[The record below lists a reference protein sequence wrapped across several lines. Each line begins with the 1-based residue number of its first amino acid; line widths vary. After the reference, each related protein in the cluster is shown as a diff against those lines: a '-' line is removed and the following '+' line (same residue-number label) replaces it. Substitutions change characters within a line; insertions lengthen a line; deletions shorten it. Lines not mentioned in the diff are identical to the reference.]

1 MHEARNVNVNDEGPA
16 VSGSSSSSS
25 FTFRNCAL
33 LTLAL
38 LFLLGCGDDDA
49 PVDAGTDASTD
60 APTDAPVDAR
70 PGDLDGPGLVFV
82 SEEACYQTG
91 LATEMARFI
100 WGDGTRDDVEG
111 NEACHA
117 WTFPGTFL
125 VSVQAGGLDA
135 SRVVRVVPR
144 PADVAPVSS
153 SPLIVREGRAWIASA
168 DADQVVVVELESM
181 TATYLA
187 ACRHPRTLGESSGVI
202 AAACE
207 DGTLARWNATTMERL
222 SDLEL
227 GAGTLPFGVV
237 GSTDAFFVT
246 LRGNGELVRVEG
258 ETMTRLDVGFDA
270 RAIALSDTRALITRW
285 RSDREGARVVEVDV
299 DSMRVVDTILL
310 PREEGLDSDTNN
322 SGVPSFLD
330 AIAFTPDGER
340 ALVASLKAN
349 VVAGTFRSERELT
362 SQTTARAILS
372 ELLPT
377 SDDGDYV
384 ESFRFAFDDLD
395 FASAVVATPLGD
407 RIFVAIMGAQRVIA
421 LEPFNFDVVGSI
433 ANVGIAPRAL
443 ALHGE
448 DHLLVYADLSRELRV
463 YDVSDLSAEPP
474 LLATIPTVESEPL
487 SPEVL
492 RGKQIFHSSVDPR
505 MSRTS
510 YLSCATCHLDGEGDN
525 LVWDFTQRGEGLRN
539 TIDLGGRGGV
549 SQGPVHWTGNFD
561 EIQDFE
567 ADIRLHQGGAGF
579 LDEDDWTATRDPLGA
594 PKAGLSEEL
603 DALAAYVGSL
613 SALGVSPHRRDDD
626 AFETQRAMGESVFAS
641 AGCPT
646 CHAGPSYTDSALDVR
661 HDVGTLGPG
670 SGQRLG
676 GALDGLD
683 TPTLRGLWRNAPYLH
698 DGSAT
703 LREVLT
709 TRNPDDLH
717 GTTSDLSADELDA
730 LELFLLTLDDA

>member
-1 MHEARNVNVNDEGPA
+1 M
-16 VSGSSSSSS
+16 
-25 FTFRNCAL
+25 
-33 LTLAL
+33 
-38 LFLLGCGDDDA
+38 DA
-49 PVDAGTDASTD
+49 TMDAM
-60 APTDAPVDAR
+60 DAPVDAR
-70 PGDLDGPGLVFV
+70 VGDLDGPGVVFV
-82 SEEACYQTG
+82 GEEACYRTG
-91 LATEMARFI
+91 LGDMARFT
-100 WGDGTRDDVEG
+100 WGDETRDDVDG
-111 NEACHA
+111 NEACHT

-125 VSVQAGGLDA
+125 VSVQAGGRDA

-144 PADVAPVSS
+144 PAEVAPVAS
-153 SPLIVREGRAWIASA
+153 SPLIVVEDRAWIASA
-168 DADQVVVVELESM
+168 DADEVVQVDLSTM
-181 TATYLA
+181 TPMHFA
-187 ACRHPRTLGESSGVI
+187 ACDRPRTVAFSNGVL

-207 DGTLARWNATTMERL
+207 DGTLARWDASTLERL
-222 SDLEL
+222 ADVEL

-237 GSTDAFFVT
+237 GTADAFFVT
-246 LRGNGELVRVEG
+246 LRASGELVRVEST
-258 ETMTRLDVGFDA
+258 EVTARLAVGFDA
-270 RAIALSDTRALITRW
+270 RAITLNGEGRALITRW
-285 RSDREGARVVEVDV
+285 RSDGEGARVVQ
-299 DSMRVVDTILL
+299 VDTVAMEVLDTIRL

-340 ALVASLKAN
+340 ALVPALKAN
-349 VVAGTFRSERELT
+349 VVAGTFRSERALT

-377 SDDGDYV
+377 TDAGDYV

-395 FASAVVATPLGD
+395 YASAVVATPLGD
-407 RIFVAIMGAQRVIA
+407 RIFVAILGAQRVVA

-433 ANVGIAPRAL
+433 ADVGIAPRGL
-443 ALHGE
+443 ALDADGR
-448 DHLLVYADLSRELRV
+448 LLVYADLSRELRV

-474 LLATIPTVESEPL
+474 LVASVATVQTEPL
-487 SPEVL
+487 DAEVL
-492 RGKQIFHSSVDPR
+492 RGKQLFHTAVDPR

-539 TIDLGGRGGV
+539 TIDLGGRAGIA
-549 SQGPVHWTGNFD
+549 QGPVHWTGNFD

-579 LDEDDWTATRDPLGA
+579 LSEADWLATRDSLGA
-594 PKAGLSEEL
+594 PKAGLSPEL
-603 DALAAYVGSL
+603 DAIAAYVGSL
-613 SALGVSPHRRDDD
+613 STLGPSPWRRADAAFDTERALG
-626 AFETQRAMGESVFAS
+626 ETVFVA
-641 AGCPT
+641 AGCPA
-646 CHAGPSYTDSALDVR
+646 CHAPPSYTDSAPDVR
-661 HDVGTLGPG
+661 HDVGTLGAG

-676 GALDGLD
+676 AALDGLD

-709 TRNPDDLH
+709 TRNPDDRH
-717 GTTSDLSADELDA
+717 GVTSDLSDAELDA

>member
-1 MHEARNVNVNDEGPA
+1 MTVPVRLGVVI
-16 VSGSSSSSS
+16 V
-25 FTFRNCAL
+25 
-33 LTLAL
+33 LAIA
-38 LFLLGCGDDDA
+38 CGDDDA
-49 PVDAGTDASTD
+49 TRDAGSDAAADVARD
-60 APTDAPVDAR
+60 APIDAPVDAR
-70 PGDLDGPGLVFV
+70 PGDLDGPGVVFV
-82 SEEACYQTG
+82 GEEACYRTG
-91 LATEMARFI
+91 LATDMARFT

-117 WTFPGTFL
+117 WSFPGTFL

-135 SRVVRVVPR
+135 SRVVRVVLR
-144 PADVAPVSS
+144 PAEVPPASS
-153 SPLIVREGRAWIASA
+153 SPLIVHEGRAWIASA
-168 DADQVVVVELESM
+168 DADQVVVVELDAMS
-181 TATYLA
+181 AIFLD
-187 ACRHPRTLGESSGVI
+187 ACERPRTVGASNGVI
-202 AAACE
+202 ASACE
-207 DGTLARWNATTMERL
+207 DGTLARWDAATLERL
-222 SDLEL
+222 SDVEL

-237 GSTDAFFVT
+237 GAGDSFFVT
-246 LRGNGELVRVEG
+246 LRASGELARVQG
-258 ETMTRLDVGFDA
+258 ESLTRIDVGFDA
-270 RAIALSDTRALITRW
+270 RAITVSGTRALITRW

-299 DSMRVVDTILL
+299 DTMRVVDTILL

-340 ALVASLKAN
+340 ALVPSLKAN
-349 VVAGTFRSERELT
+349 LVSGTFRSARELT

-377 SDDGDYV
+377 TDEGEYV

-407 RIFVAIMGAQRVIA
+407 RVFVAIMGAQRVIA

-433 ANVGIAPRAL
+433 ANVGIAPRGL
-443 ALHGE
+443 ALDDAGR
-448 DHLLVYADLSRELRV
+448 LLVYADLSRELRV

-474 LLATIPTVESEPL
+474 LVATISTVESEPL
-487 SPEVL
+487 DAEVL
-492 RGKQIFHSSVDPR
+492 RGKQLFHTAVDPR

-510 YLSCATCHLDGEGDN
+510 YLSCATCHLDAEGDN

-539 TIDLGGRGGV
+539 TIDLRGRAGIA
-549 SQGPVHWTGNFD
+549 QGPVHWTGNFD

-567 ADIRLHQGGAGF
+567 ADIRLHQGGTGF
-579 LDEDDWTATRDPLGA
+579 LDDADWLATQDSLGA

-603 DALAAYVGSL
+603 DALAAYVSSL
-613 SALGVSPHRRDDD
+613 SEVGISPHRRDD
-626 AFETQRAMGESVFAS
+626 ASFESERAMGEAVFGA

-646 CHAGPSYTDSALDVR
+646 CHAPPSYTDSAPDVR
-661 HDVGTLGPG
+661 HDVGTFGAG

-676 GALDGLD
+676 EALDGLD

-717 GTTSDLSADELDA
+717 GTTSDLSAEELDA
-730 LELFLLTLDDA
+730 LELFLLTLDDG